1 MVYKLVGINTA
12 RAGLITETSVD
23 DYLPLLLAFGP
34 LAFIPLFMLLDLLPH
49 AQRYTTTRFWK
60 PRALAVTLAAVGVSF
75 GAGLLW
81 EQVLVFPSLFDLS
94 ALGVFGA
101 LAGIMVYEFFHYW
114 YHRGVHSFGFT
125 WRWFHQMHHAPERLD
140 AYSALYQSPLDSLLF
155 TSIGILVAFPLLG
168 LSPVAGAL
176 LNAFLMFNAM
186 FQHANI
192 KTPRWLGYIIQRPES
207 HSVHHAR
214 GVHRYNYSDLP
225 LWDMVFGTFRN
236 PPNFAREIGIYDGA
250 SSRIGALLL
259 GRDISR
265 SQPDAAQEAQ
275 SGEERMAAYWS
286 DRKARLAS

>member
-1 MVYKLVGINTA
+1 MLYKLVGINTA
-12 RAGLITETSVD
+12 HAERTLETEMD

-34 LAFIPLFMLLDLLPH
+34 LALIPVFLLLDLLPH
-49 AQRYTTTRFWK
+49 AQNYQATRYWK
-60 PRALAVTLAAVGVSF
+60 RRAAAVTLAVVAVALGV
-75 GAGLLW
+75 GMLW
-81 EQVLVFPSLFDLS
+81 EQVLVFPSLFDFS
-94 ALGVFGA
+94 ALGALGA
-101 LAGIMVYEFFHYW
+101 VVGILVYEFFHYW

-140 AYSALYQSPLDSLLF
+140 AYSALYQSPLDALAF

-225 LWDMVFGTFRN
+225 LWDLLFGTFRN
-236 PPNFAREIGIYDGA
+236 PPNFVREVGIVDGA
-250 SSRIGALLL
+250 SARLGALLI
-259 GRDISR
+259 GRDV
-265 SQPDAAQEAQ
+265 SQLQAETSAEH
-275 SGEERMAAYWS
+275 SGDERMAAYWS
-286 DRKARLAS
+286 DQKARLSA